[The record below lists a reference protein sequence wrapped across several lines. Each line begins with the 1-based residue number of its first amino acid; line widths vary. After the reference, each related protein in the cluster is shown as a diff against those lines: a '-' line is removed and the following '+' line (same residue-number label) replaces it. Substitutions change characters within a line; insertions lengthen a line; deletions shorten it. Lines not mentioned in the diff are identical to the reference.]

1 MSIKANIVQLKSVPD
16 NFSISYERS
25 GRTSRPSKIATL
37 GLGFADGLVRYWG
50 AGRGKVIVNGCFA
63 PTIGNMCMDQFMIDV
78 TDVPDVKV
86 GDECILVGSD
96 GKLEIRIEEMG
107 SVCSTLGNEI
117 TCGMPIRLPYKFIR

>member
-1 MSIKANIVQLKSVPD
+1 MAFEYVSSMLEEAVQTVNPVDIRGRVEQVIGTIIRAVVP
-16 NFSISYERS
+16 
-25 GRTSRPSKIATL
+25 G
-37 GLGFADGLVRYWG
+37 
-50 AGRGKVIVNGCFA
+50 
-63 PTIGNMCMDQFMIDV
+63 
-78 TDVPDVKV
+78 VKV